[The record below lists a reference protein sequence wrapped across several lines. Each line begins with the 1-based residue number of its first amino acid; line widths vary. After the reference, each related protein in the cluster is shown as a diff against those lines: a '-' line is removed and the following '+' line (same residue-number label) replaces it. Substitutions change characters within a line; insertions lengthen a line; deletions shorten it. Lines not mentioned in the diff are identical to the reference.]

1 MAGTTQPT
9 DEERAAAR
17 HYLVRFEVD
26 TLRSRPLWIR
36 LIGACLAVIII
47 GLVRGLP
54 GRPEQ
59 AAAEGGEL
67 PMQDEAD

>member
-1 MAGTTQPT
+1 
-9 DEERAAAR
+9 
-17 HYLVRFEVD
+17 VD
-26 TLRSRPLWIR
+26 PA
-36 LIGACLAVIII
+36 IGACIAVIII